1 MTTRKL
7 YMEEL
12 VELALR
18 VSKMGEQLEYEIGQV
33 LTALKDLDSKLAEQI
48 IREDDIIDDMER
60 SIEKSCI
67 EIVAKQQPV
76 ATDLRRVTSIMRLIA
91 DIERIADHCSDISE
105 NILEINTDS
114 PVKAPGKL
122 YEMLSDVRVMA
133 RDTIDSFVND
143 DLEKS
148 RKVTGMDDHI
158 DELFEQIKREIC
170 EDMEKNPG
178 HIKTYMDYFMI
189 VKYVERM
196 ADHCT
201 NIAEWVGF
209 IITGDL
215 DQYMN
220 S

>member
-1 MTTRKL
+1 MTTRKV

-18 VSKMGEQLEYEIGQV
+18 VSKMGEQLEYEIGEV
-33 LTALKDLDSKLAEQI
+33 IEALKNLDSELANKI

-67 EIVAKQQPV
+67 QIVAKQAPV

-114 PVKAPGKL
+114 PVKAPEKL
-122 YEMLSDVRVMA
+122 YEMLEQVRVMA
-133 RDTIDSFVND
+133 KDTIDSFVSE
-143 DLEKS
+143 DLELS
-148 RKVTGMDDHI
+148 RKVTKKDDII
-158 DELFEQIKREIC
+158 DDLFEQIKREIC
-170 EDMEKNPG
+170 EAMEQNPG

-215 DQYMN
+215 DNYMN
-220 S
+220 N